1 MAERV
6 EIDIIARTE
15 KAISGLDSFIKKIAA
30 TYISYRAL
38 KALLVSSIKDALEE
52 EKAYF
57 RLASAI
63 KVSGQNSEVA
73 TKQLMGLARAISL
86 TSTSTHED
94 IQDAMAS
101 LTQIGRVSA
110 EGMKK
115 IIPVVMQLSRGL
127 GVDLGSAAM
136 LVGKAI
142 EGNTGALGRYGIKIK
157 ETADPVQR
165 FNTIIK
171 ELGERF
177 GPMTAEMSKSASVNL
192 AQIKNEFNELK
203 EAAGAKL
210 LQTFKDTIF
219 GLSSMLKA
227 SAVMKTPIG
236 DIGSKEEATAYITTL
251 SREIKRLQEDI
262 KKVSTYAP
270 LTGWIFPKGK
280 PASLKYIEEIK
291 ARINEINVM
300 VANMPKTKGVGL
312 LLPGVSDDAAD
323 KLKKIELTSYA
334 FSDALSKLRFTE
346 EDYIITTFKA
356 GQATYDFDE
365 ALKRISGATEKASET
380 FKNMNQYLVYTAP
393 YENSMDAINAIK
405 KASEKIRSEWTEIGN
420 QVADW
425 SSALGAAFATGD
437 FDALMQ
443 KILSMTVTLAIQAA
457 ASAAVAQNWPMVAF
471 WLGVAGLGVGA
482 SILGGAVTANTG
494 DKNIPAMAG
503 GGIVTSPTLA
513 LIGEKGPEAVVPLGR
528 GMGGTTINV
537 YGSIWQTQDLAR
549 AVAGAQSRW

>member
-1 MAERV
+1 
-6 EIDIIARTE
+6 
-15 KAISGLDSFIKKIAA
+15 
-30 TYISYRAL
+30 
-38 KALLVSSIKDALEE
+38 
-52 EKAYF
+52 
-57 RLASAI
+57 
-63 KVSGQNSEVA
+63 
-73 TKQLMGLARAISL
+73 
-86 TSTSTHED
+86 
-94 IQDAMAS
+94 
-101 LTQIGRVSA
+101 
-110 EGMKK
+110 
-115 IIPVVMQLSRGL
+115 
-127 GVDLGSAAM
+127 
-136 LVGKAI
+136 
-142 EGNTGALGRYGIKIK
+142 
-157 ETADPVQR
+157 
-165 FNTIIK
+165 
-171 ELGERF
+171 
-177 GPMTAEMSKSASVNL
+177 
-192 AQIKNEFNELK
+192 
-203 EAAGAKL
+203 
-210 LQTFKDTIF
+210 
-219 GLSSMLKA
+219 
-227 SAVMKTPIG
+227 
-236 DIGSKEEATAYITTL
+236 
-251 SREIKRLQEDI
+251 
-262 KKVSTYAP
+262 
-270 LTGWIFPKGK
+270 
-280 PASLKYIEEIK
+280 LKYIVEIK

-365 ALKRISGATEKASET
+365 AMKRISGATEKASET

-471 WLGVAGLGVGA
+471 WLGVAGVAGFAGGYMGA
-482 SILGGAVTANTG
+482 KQSNAEV
-494 DKNIPAMAG
+494 PAMAG